1 MTRRE
6 LLALMTASVGACG
19 GHRIVDRFGP
29 RPMKILILGGTNFL
43 GPHVVTAA
51 LARGHTVTLF
61 NRGKTHAE
69 LFPQVEKLRG
79 DRDGKLDALRGRTWD
94 AVIDPSGYVPRIVK
108 MSAELL
114 AGSVGHYVFIS
125 TISVYAKDDV
135 PHADETAAVEEIA
148 DDVAAKEDVK
158 ANYGALKAR
167 SEKAAEAALPGRT
180 LVVRPGLIVGPGDPT
195 GRFTHWPTRLR
206 DGGDVLAPGDGATPV
221 QWIDGRD
228 LGAWLV
234 SCVETNAV
242 GTMNALA
249 PSPGEHV
256 RDALGEIARVV
267 GTRANLV
274 WVDAAF
280 LKAQGVSGWSDLP
293 MWIDATGEDAGFG
306 TMSNA
311 RAVAHQ
317 LAQRP
322 LFETALETLAWLDAQ
337 PADQRAKLASSG
349 ISREREAAVLAA
361 WRARHT

>member
-1 MTRRE
+1 
-6 LLALMTASVGACG
+6 
-19 GHRIVDRFGP
+19 
-29 RPMKILILGGTNFL
+29 MKILILGGTNFL

-61 NRGKTHAE
+61 NRGRTHAE
-69 LFPQVEKLRG
+69 LFPEVEKLRG

-135 PHADETAAVEEIA
+135 PNADETAAVEVIP

-167 SEKAAEAALPGRT
+167 SEKAAEAAMPGRT
-180 LVVRPGLIVGPGDPT
+180 LVVRPGLIVGPGDHT
-195 GRFTHWPTRLR
+195 GRFTHWPTRVR
-206 DGGDVLAPGDGATPV
+206 AGGDVLAPGDGSTRV

-234 SCVETNAV
+234 SCVEANV
-242 GTMNALA
+242 RGTMNVLG
-249 PSPGEHV
+249 PSPGEPM

-267 GTRANLV
+267 NPRANLV

-293 MWIDATGEDAGFG
+293 MWIDASGDDAGFG

-311 RAVAHQ
+311 RAVAAN

-322 LFETALETLAWLDAQ
+322 LSETALDTLTWLDAQ
-337 PADQRAKLASSG
+337 PADDRAQARLERHLA
-349 ISREREAAVLAA
+349 RPRNR
-361 WRARHT
+361 RARGLARAGSFGFGFEPSVVGAS